1 MDQKIINNKNKITV
15 MKTQEQIKQE
25 IVSYLT
31 KTADH
36 TFIKRKATFKCGDS
50 KTPGYYEYDYDNFTY
65 FKIMIENGEFYS
77 LENSGALG
85 YKVSKIDID
94 NYIKYWGNNSKC
106 VLSNSLFLYK
116 KMKSVKSN
124 RYHLGEI
131 EKIKESVK

>member
-36 TFIKRKATFKCGDS
+36 TFIKPKATFKWGDS

-94 NYIKYWGNNSKC
+94 NYIKYWGNNSKG
-106 VLSNSLFLYK
+106 VLSNSLFLDK

-124 RYHLGEI
+124 RYHLEEI